1 MTAVMQK
8 GTISYIN
15 HEKQYAMIEY
25 LHNGRKKTINCKTDG
40 KEQKKPDKNSKK
52 SHHFRIG
59 DEVNFQI
66 KLADRGDKMIADN
79 VKFLYNTAI
88 EQLIN
93 KAAIENRFSGYLKIV
108 DDAYFVKEWDSYL
121 FFPLLVSEWEKPP
134 AEKAFNEAI
143 SFKLLN
149 LDKPNKIA
157 AELFSHDYIPEYHA
171 ALQQMKNKTPVEA
184 IVYKVSPY
192 AAYLNL
198 FNKKIQAKIQLIED
212 GKEMLKAGDKIQ
224 VLITY
229 LTSAR
234 IVVER
239 I

>member
-1 MTAVMQK
+1 MNEAIQK
-8 GTISYIN
+8 GTISFIN
-15 HEKQYAMIEY
+15 HEKQYAMIDY
-25 LHNGRKKTINCKTDG
+25 LHNGRKKTINCKTDR
-40 KEQKKPDKNSKK
+40 KEQAKPDKHSKK
-52 SHHFRIG
+52 THHFRIG

-108 DDAYFVKEWDSYL
+108 DDSYFVKEWDSYL
-121 FFPLLVSEWEKPP
+121 FFPLLVSKWEKPP
-134 AEKAFNEAI
+134 AKKAFNEAI
-143 SFKLLN
+143 SFRLIN
-149 LDKPNKIA
+149 LDKPNNIA
-157 AELFSHDYIPEYHA
+157 AELFSHDFIPEYHS

-192 AAYLNL
+192 AAFLNL
-198 FNKKIQAKIQLIED
+198 FNNKIQARIQLAED
-212 GKEMLKAGDKIQ
+212 EMPKLKAGDKIK

-229 LTSAR
+229 LISTR

>member
-1 MTAVMQK
+1 MNEVIQK
-8 GTISYIN
+8 GTISFIN
-15 HEKQYAMIEY
+15 HEKQYAMIDY
-25 LHNGRKKTINCKTDG
+25 LQNGKKKTINCKIDR
-40 KEQKKPDKNSKK
+40 KEQSKQEKYSKK

-66 KLADRGDKMIADN
+66 KLADRGEKMIAYN

-93 KAAIENRFSGYLKIV
+93 KAAIENRFSGYLKII
-108 DDAYFVKEWDSYL
+108 DNSFFVKEWDSYL
-121 FFPLLVSEWEKPP
+121 FFPLLVSKWEKPP

-143 SFKLLN
+143 SFRLIN
-149 LDKPNKIA
+149 LDKPNNIA
-157 AELFSHDYIPEYHA
+157 AELFSHDYIPEYHS

-192 AAYLNL
+192 AAFLNL
-198 FNKKIQAKIQLIED
+198 FNNKIQAKIQLNED
-212 GKEMLKAGDKIQ
+212 GKESVKEGDKKKVI
-224 VLITY
+224 ITY
-229 LTSAR
+229 LTSTR

-239 I
+239 V